1 MDVEL
6 QALAREA
13 DIYVVLT
20 RYCSHSVM
28 WWSKEEAI
36 DRDVPVLF
44 VRETNVGRIMEIVA
58 EKIAARG

>member
-1 MDVEL
+1 MKNG
-6 QALAREA
+6 
-13 DIYVVLT
+13 

-28 WWSKEEAI
+28 WWLKEEAI